1 MRVTRAIAGLFLFA
15 AVLPAKGEEV
25 LVFAAASLTETLQEI
40 GKTYVAKTGTSVQFS
55 FAGSNDLERQIEAGA
70 PAEVFFSADAAKMDA
85 LEKAGIV
92 RHEDRREF
100 LSNWLVVVVP
110 ADSKSRMHG
119 PRDLLQFT
127 RIALADPAAVPAGIY
142 AKKWLESAGVWSEVE
157 RRVVPTLDVRAALAA
172 VESGGVEAAVV
183 YRTDARIS
191 KKVRAVYETPA
202 RPPVLYSL
210 APVAKATRAAR
221 DFAAFLESK
230 EAGAAFE
237 RAGFFVIRKE

>member
-1 MRVTRAIAGLFLFA
+1 ALLAAHERRKVPVSLSSRASLPGRRAGTGGRQGQRRREFPSRNAHPRARAAAASIKNTSHFGIQLQFYYFCGNPGLPLTRAIAGLFLFA

-127 RIALADPAAVPAGIY
+127 RI
-142 AKKWLESAGVWSEVE
+142 
-157 RRVVPTLDVRAALAA
+157 
-172 VESGGVEAAVV
+172 
-183 YRTDARIS
+183 
-191 KKVRAVYETPA
+191 
-202 RPPVLYSL
+202 
-210 APVAKATRAAR
+210 
-221 DFAAFLESK
+221 
-230 EAGAAFE
+230 
-237 RAGFFVIRKE
+237 